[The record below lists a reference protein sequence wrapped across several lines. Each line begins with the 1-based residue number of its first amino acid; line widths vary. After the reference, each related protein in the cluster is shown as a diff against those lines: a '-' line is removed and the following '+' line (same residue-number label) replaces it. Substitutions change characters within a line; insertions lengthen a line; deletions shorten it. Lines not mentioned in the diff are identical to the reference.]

1 MIFGF
6 WPSATIIPSVPKDT
20 EGRLVQ
26 FDRRIEINAALF
38 HRDDGVLLEAIGIF
52 AGLGDG
58 LVAGQP
64 GGGHVEHALAAAL
77 AEFVALHEI
86 LEYDVPR
93 GLAVPEIDLER
104 AAGAAAQRIDAPLAF
119 QLGII
124 GEPIL
129 AAVAVQ
135 VFDLEHR
142 VGIRGAVHILADPR
156 RLGDRLGDIVG
167 RLGRMGGWERHR
179 RGEDYQSRD
188 AQEFGEEGTQF
199 APEAVLRGLVF
210 LRAIV
215 AFFLR
220 GGLALATPQT
230 RSFKCV
236 GPLLNE
242 AWMASPSRLVPN
254 SDFQK

>member
-20 EGRLVQ
+20 EERLVH
-26 FDRRIEINAALF
+26 FDRRIENNAALF
-38 HRDDGVLLEAIGIF
+38 HRDDGILLETIGIF
-52 AGLGDG
+52 AGLEDR

-104 AAGAAAQRIDAPLAF
+104 APGAAAQRIDAPLAF
-119 QLGII
+119 ELGII

-135 VFDLEHR
+135 ILDLEHR
-142 VGIRGAVHILADPR
+142 VGIRRAVHILAGSLCPR
-156 RLGDRLGDIVG
+156 
-167 RLGRMGGWERHR
+167 
-179 RGEDYQSRD
+179 
-188 AQEFGEEGTQF
+188 
-199 APEAVLRGLVF
+199 
-210 LRAIV
+210 
-215 AFFLR
+215 
-220 GGLALATPQT
+220 
-230 RSFKCV
+230 
-236 GPLLNE
+236 
-242 AWMASPSRLVPN
+242 
-254 SDFQK
+254 